1 MCKTIRVSSTRWIIA
16 FFAASAVMYPW
27 LSALTPVHAALA
39 RTGSGAAANLLPIS
53 LVQSVILAL
62 QNNMDIKVERLSPL
76 IREEEVRREAG
87 AFFSPR
93 MGFEASTDRSLRVAG
108 SVLAG
113 AQVLKTENLDL
124 NTGISMRS
132 ITGGVVS
139 LDFRNKRF
147 ETNSVFQLYDPQYTA
162 ELALT
167 LTHPLLKNFGIGFN
181 GVRITV
187 AQNNMEISKYQ
198 LKATVMNLV
207 VDVQQT
213 YWDLVLAANDLATRR
228 HSLEVA
234 QHLQRRTAEMV
245 SKGRLP
251 AITLLQA
258 KTAVLEREID
268 LVAGENAC
276 EDAQARLKAL
286 LNLDKVV
293 APAEYTL
300 VPADAPLIDPNM
312 VSIEEGLK
320 SALAKRPELFQARLD
335 QENRVL
341 GERFARNQQMPELNF
356 IGSIGLSGLSGS
368 PTRNLFTTT
377 TVGGVPVSN
386 LLPDGQGTSSYE
398 GGYGAALGKLVSGD
412 FLSYK
417 VGLSVQIPLGNQLA
431 RSEVAKSRLEV
442 EKSKLL
448 LQSLEQKIALEVERV
463 ARGIDSSLRAIEG
476 ARALR
481 DLTERKLAMAQEGL
495 ELGVASVTDV
505 IEAQKNLDLAQR
517 DELRAVIEHKKTLV
531 LWEKSTGIV
540 LERFHIEL

>member
-1 MCKTIRVSSTRWIIA
+1 MCKTIRVSSARWIIA
-16 FFAASAVMYPW
+16 FFAASAVVYPW
-27 LSALTPVHAALA
+27 LSALTPVHAASA
-39 RTGSGAAANLLPIS
+39 RTGPGAAANLLPIS
-53 LVQSVILAL
+53 LVQSVLLAL

-124 NTGISMRS
+124 NTGVSMRS

-147 ETNSVFQLYDPQYTA
+147 ETNSVFQLFDPQYTA

-181 GVRITV
+181 GVRIKV

-198 LKATVMNLV
+198 LRATVMNLV

-228 HSLEVA
+228 HSLKVA
-234 QHLQRRTAEMV
+234 QHLQGRTAEMV

-251 AITLLQA
+251 AIALLQA

-268 LVAGENAC
+268 LVAGENAS

-300 VPADAPLIDPNM
+300 VPADAPLIEPNM

-335 QENRVL
+335 QENRGL

-368 PTRNLFTTT
+368 PTPNLFTTT
-377 TVGGVPVSN
+377 TVGGVPVSS

-448 LQSLEQKIALEVERV
+448 IQSLEQKIALEVERV

-505 IEAQKNLDLAQR
+505 IEAQKNLHWAQR
-517 DELRAVIEHKKTLV
+517 DELRAIIEHKKTLV

-540 LERFHIEL
+540 LERFHIDL

>member
-1 MCKTIRVSSTRWIIA
+1 MCKIILVSSVHWIIA
-16 FFAASAVMYPW
+16 FLAASAVVYPW
-27 LSALTPVHAALA
+27 FGTLTPVYAASA
-39 RTGSGAAANLLPIS
+39 RTGPEARTKLLPIS
-53 LVQSVILAL
+53 LVDSVILAL
-62 QNNMDIKVERLSPL
+62 QNSMDIKVERLSPL

-113 AQVLKTENLDL
+113 AQVLETENLDL
-124 NTGISMRS
+124 NTGVSMRS

-167 LTHPLLKNFGIGFN
+167 LTHPLLKNYGIGFN
-181 GVRITV
+181 EIRIKV

-213 YWDLVLAANDLATRR
+213 YWDVVLAAHDLATRR

-234 QHLQRRTAEMV
+234 QHLQKRTAEMIA
-245 SKGRLP
+245 KGRLP
-251 AITLLQA
+251 AISLLQA

-268 LVAGENAC
+268 LVAGTSAS
-276 EDAQARLKAL
+276 EDAQARLKAF

-300 VPADAPLIDPNM
+300 VPADAPRIEPHM
-312 VSIEEGLK
+312 VSVEEGLK

-335 QENRVL
+335 QENRGL

-368 PTRNLFTTT
+368 PTPNLFSTT
-377 TVGGVPVSN
+377 TVGGVPVSSF
-386 LLPDGQGTSSYE
+386 LPDGQGTSTYD
-398 GGYGAALGKLVSGD
+398 GGYGAALGNLASGN
-412 FLSYK
+412 FMSYK

-431 RSEVAKSRLEV
+431 RSEVAKSRLEM
-442 EKSKLL
+442 EKSKML

-463 ARGIDSSLRAIEG
+463 ARGITNSLKAVEG
-476 ARALR
+476 TRALR

-505 IEAQKNLDLAQR
+505 IEAQKNLHLAER
-517 DELRAVIEHKKTLV
+517 DELRAVIEHKKTTV

-540 LERFHIEL
+540 LERFHIDL

>member
-1 MCKTIRVSSTRWIIA
+1 MCKTIRVSSARWVVA
-16 FFAASAVMYPW
+16 FCVASAVMYPW
-27 LSALTPVHAALA
+27 LLPQTPVQAASA
-39 RTGSGAAANLLPIS
+39 RTAPGATATLLPIS
-53 LVQSVILAL
+53 LTQSVMLAL
-62 QNNMDIKVERLSPL
+62 QNSMDIKVERLSPL

-113 AQVLKTENLDL
+113 AQVLETENLDL
-124 NTGISMRS
+124 NTGVSMRS
-132 ITGGVVS
+132 ITGGTVA

-167 LTHPLLKNFGIGFN
+167 LTHPLLKNFGIGVN
-181 GVRITV
+181 EVRIKV

-198 LKATVMNLV
+198 LTALVMNLV
-207 VDVQQT
+207 GDVQQT
-213 YWDLVLAANDLATRR
+213 YWDLVLAAHDLATRR

-234 QHLQRRTAEMV
+234 QHLQRRTAEMI

-251 AITLLQA
+251 TIALLQA

-268 LVAGENAC
+268 LVAGENAS
-276 EDAQARLKAL
+276 EDVQARLKAL
-286 LNLDKVV
+286 LNLDQVL

-300 VPADAPLIDPNM
+300 VATETPLMEANS
-312 VSIEEGLK
+312 VSIEEGVK
-320 SALAKRPELFQARLD
+320 SALVKRPELFQARLD

-356 IGSIGLSGLSGS
+356 IGSIGLSGLSGY
-368 PTRNLFTTT
+368 PTPNLFSTT
-377 TVGGVPVSN
+377 TVGGAPVSS
-386 LLPDGQGTSSYE
+386 LLPDGQGTNAYE
-398 GGYGAALGKLVSGD
+398 GGYGTALGKLVSGD
-412 FLSYK
+412 FMSYK

-442 EKSKLL
+442 EKSKML

-463 ARGIDSSLRAIEG
+463 ARGITNTWRAVEG

-481 DLTERKLAMAQEGL
+481 DLTEHKLAMAQEGL

-505 IEAQKNLDLAQR
+505 IEAQKNLHLAQR
-517 DELRAVIEHKKTLV
+517 DELRAVIEYKKTTV